1 MNYFKDIEL
10 FSDLSE
16 IDQIQLSNFCQVQKI
31 STWELLFSQWDE
43 PQAMYVILSGEMIV
57 KKESHWEERNVA
69 TLGTWD
75 LVGEMAFFWEP
86 PLRTASVVA
95 NGDVV
100 VLVVIRFSVEMMM
113 QKYPDLYER
122 VKFVIEERST

>member
-31 STWELLFSQWDE
+31 STGELLFSQGDE

-57 KKESHWEERNVA
+57 KKESHGEERNVA
-69 TLGTWD
+69 TLGTGD
-75 LVGEMAFFWEP
+75 LVGEMAFFGEP